1 MSEYGSSQLLSGG
14 LKVFALFSIFTGTM
28 DVVLG
33 HKMLVPASERSLLP
47 RSTLAVLDNQLR
59 FLGTMWAGYGSIL
72 WWTTNDLTSRQ
83 IPLSL
88 LGLFM
93 FLAGVGRLTSGLAYG
108 WGASWTKIA
117 AGVELV
123 GPPLIYLLGF

>member
-14 LKVFALFSIFTGTM
+14 LKVFALFSMFTGTV

-33 HKMLVPASERSLLP
+33 HKMLIPASERSLLP

-93 FLAGVGRLTSGLAYG
+93 FLAGVGRLTSGLTYG